1 MDQIFVFFP
10 DDEKVGVKPIRS
22 YSEKMQEED
31 VKKAIIVIKGGITPF
46 ARSAIQELCAQ
57 REVRTLIHNSLLFVS
72 TPYIARFGGRN
83 EPLSVPL
90 VSLAWLTLV
99 DADRRNVYLPSSPS
113 AGPGGGLQRRRTDAG
128 HHGAHAGAGAPGVL
142 RWLCRKMPWTSI
154 RDVGN

>member
-57 REVRTLIHNSLLFVS
+57 REVRIIYTYTGNTKLSTRQRASRAHIYMPSRQKSPPPLLQKF
-72 TPYIARFGGRN
+72 PLPPAGFGSHVVCA
-83 EPLSVPL
+83 LVP
-90 VSLAWLTLV
+90 VCV
-99 DADRRNVYLPSSPS
+99 
-113 AGPGGGLQRRRTDAG
+113 
-128 HHGAHAGAGAPGVL
+128 
-142 RWLCRKMPWTSI
+142 
-154 RDVGN
+154 